1 MTQRLKSTINT
12 NITNNLADNTS
23 QDISAQDVRDI
34 VTDINDSSPIHD
46 ITASGSHTGAF
57 TFDLNKP
64 VQTVTLTG
72 AMSSMATASRDAN
85 LSKMIKILIT
95 PGASDRSVTINNNWN
110 WLGTGP
116 TGIFANKKAL
126 LTIVNFGSAET
137 DIVAAFEQLSSGV

>member
-1 MTQRLKSTINT
+1 MTQRLKSTITT
-12 NITNNLADNTS
+12 NIGTNLADNTT

-34 VTDINDSSPIHD
+34 VTDINDSAPIHD
-46 ITASGSHTGAF
+46 ITASGNNTGAL

-72 AMSSMATASRDAN
+72 AVTSMATASRDAN
-85 LSKMIKILIT
+85 LSKMSKILIN
-95 PGASDRSVTINNNWN
+95 PGASDRSITRNNNWN
-110 WLGTGP
+110 WLGTCP

-137 DIVAAFEQLSSGV
+137 DIVVAFEQLGSGV